1 MSPLQK
7 ILVLLHRRIRRAKA
21 AGRDQVAA
29 RARKASHVLAPQ
41 ASSQPT
47 AATGGTRQLAPA
59 PYGRTDRRGHTLDN
73 LTDYALLAAEAEL
86 GYNPR
91 TLTILQG
98 SYNAGGV
105 SASSGTHDG
114 GGAVDLSPVNAA
126 AKVHALRKV
135 GFAAW
140 HRSAIP
146 GLWGEHIHAVLIGN
160 AKLSPA
166 AAAQV
171 VDYRNHRDGL
181 ADHAADNTWHPDPI
195 PTFHMPKYRQ

>member
-1 MSPLQK
+1 VSPLQK

-29 RARKASHVLAPQ
+29 RARKARRALSPTSAHSAAVSRELAP
-41 ASSQPT
+41 P
-47 AATGGTRQLAPA
+47 
-59 PYGRTDRRGHTLDN
+59 PYGRTDVRGHTLDN
-73 LTDYALLAAEAEL
+73 LTDYALLAVEAEL
-86 GYNPR
+86 GYDPR
-91 TLTILQG
+91 SLTILQG

-105 SASSGTHDG
+105 GASAGTHDG

-140 HRSAIP
+140 HRLAIP
-146 GLWGEHIHAVLIGN
+146 GVWGEHIHAVLVGN
-160 AKLSPA
+160 VRLSPA

-181 ADHAADNTWHPDPI
+181 AGHSADSTWHPTPI

>member
-1 MSPLQK
+1 VSPLQK

-29 RARKASHVLAPQ
+29 RARKARRVLSPASSNPTAPAASRELAP
-41 ASSQPT
+41 P
-47 AATGGTRQLAPA
+47 
-59 PYGRTDRRGHTLDN
+59 PYGRTDVRGHTLDN
-73 LTDYALLAAEAEL
+73 LTDYALLAVEAEL
-86 GYNPR
+86 GYTPR
-91 TLTILQG
+91 SLTILQG

-105 SASSGTHDG
+105 GASAGTHDG

-146 GLWGEHIHAVLIGN
+146 GVWGEHIHAVLVGN
-160 AKLSPA
+160 VRLAPA

-181 ADHAADNTWHPDPI
+181 AGHSPDNTWHPTPI